1 MTIRRKFVSEA
12 LGAAVSTMRAIIGV
26 PNYERYLEHMRRRH
40 PSETPLRFEEF
51 EQQRLA
57 DKYLRPGAKCC

>member
-1 MTIRRKFVSEA
+1 MRISEA
-12 LGAAVSTMRAIIGV
+12 LDSAVSTMRAIIGV

-40 PSETPLRFEEF
+40 PSEAPLPLEEF

-57 DKYLRPGAKCC
+57 DKYLRPGSRCC